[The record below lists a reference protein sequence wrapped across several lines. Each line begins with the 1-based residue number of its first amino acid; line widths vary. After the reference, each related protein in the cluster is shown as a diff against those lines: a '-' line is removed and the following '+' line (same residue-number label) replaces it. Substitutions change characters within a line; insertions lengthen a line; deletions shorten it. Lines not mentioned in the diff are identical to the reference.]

1 MYDPSKEQREDT
13 VLDNCISAGVDPTA
27 LGYDFENGQ
36 ALGTTSTEII
46 TAGTTSLDAEEST
59 SFTYGFV
66 YDIPNGHTLGASGGL
81 SLELAIHM
89 LQHQEFISIPFLN
102 AQKHP
107 NHIKK
112 ILVNAVGFGG
122 NAVSILVSLN

>member
-1 MYDPSKEQREDT
+1 MAMAIAHIESKD
-13 VLDNCISAGVDPTA
+13 VDIIIMHAPGTLKGDRSEYMAIKQVFNAKIPT
-27 LGYDFENGQ
+27 L
-36 ALGTTSTEII
+36 TSNKWKI
-46 TAGTTSLDAEEST
+46 
-59 SFTYGFV
+59 
-66 YDIPNGHTLGASGGL
+66 GHTLGASGGF

-89 LQHQEFISIPFLN
+89 LKHQKFISVPFLN